1 MSEQPKITLV
11 QKKIIYSI
19 LYGKYNILSITFA
32 RIHTCGI
39 KSEYWLYSGL
49 EGALIYCINAEPKK
63 RTCHFLMFDLKTFET
78 TFEFE
83 LYKKFDKAFKKG
95 TERFFYFE
103 VNNGFIGFEIPD
115 MNQGQILSA
124 QIDNFK
130 DDYIKKKLKEYNPL
144 KGEEFLKKSK
154 KMIHLMDKRFKKEN
168 IQNKILR
175 PEITLT
181 AGKLEKEIIT
191 VQLDEKKG
199 KIIIKGTGYQGIE
212 KEMLKI
218 NGIDFE
224 LQNDLKV
231 GNNESFTRYFS
242 RNILRS
248 FMKGLIIPK
257 RKINRGAGVK
267 VEKHNIEEEKNTT
280 EEKHEEENPQNEIKE
295 EETHEEEIN
304 EEKEKEEEK
313 QEEIAVTP
321 QPKPQKKKT
330 PPKPK
335 KRPSPPKPKKV
346 ERSPS
351 PPPQQEETQTQPQVV
366 VVSSSGG
373 PPPPPPP
380 PPPHPPTKNIINFF
394 GSCKD
399 TI

>member
-1 MSEQPKITLV
+1 
-11 QKKIIYSI
+11 
-19 LYGKYNILSITFA
+19 
-32 RIHTCGI
+32 
-39 KSEYWLYSGL
+39 
-49 EGALIYCINAEPKK
+49 
-63 RTCHFLMFDLKTFET
+63 
-78 TFEFE
+78 
-83 LYKKFDKAFKKG
+83 
-95 TERFFYFE
+95 
-103 VNNGFIGFEIPD
+103 
-115 MNQGQILSA
+115 
-124 QIDNFK
+124 
-130 DDYIKKKLKEYNPL
+130 
-144 KGEEFLKKSK
+144 
-154 KMIHLMDKRFKKEN
+154 MIHLIYKRFKKEN
-168 IQNKILR
+168 IQNKLLR

-191 VQLDEKKG
+191 VQLDDDTG
-199 KIIIKGTGYQGIE
+199 KIIIKGNGYQGIE

-267 VEKHNIEEEKNTT
+267 VEKHNIEEEKNII
-280 EEKHEEENPQNEIKE
+280 EEKHDEENPQNEIKE
-295 EETHEEEIN
+295 EETHEEETHERENIN
-304 EEKEKEEEK
+304 EEK

-335 KRPSPPKPKKV
+335 KRQSPPKPKKV

-351 PPPQQEETQTQPQVV
+351 PPSQQGETQTQPQVV

-380 PPPHPPTKNIINFF
+380 PPPPTKNIINFF
-394 GSCKD
+394 GSCKEA
-399 TI
+399 I